1 MTTKVSS
8 LWIIIGPLL
17 VSMSGVGLWISLE
30 GCGRKNALSTYAPKD
45 LYEQAQLDMEA
56 GSSDPARYAAAQE
69 KLVQY
74 LAAHPDN
81 TSAMSL
87 LASCYAARAGFTFFG
102 LLSNPSAL
110 GALSSG
116 SNSTSLLDSFGT
128 IAPDATELSL
138 AFMKSASDTMV
149 AIGSESVS
157 NGGYKLQSMVFSTV
171 YAVMLMKDMTNKLSA
186 AAASGDVADV
196 GALAGNTLAV
206 LDTAKTMYGADAVDK
221 FLTTQ
226 VKIDSGMTEEQKQTA
241 LSNYIKCKKSILPA
255 DDPVCAAL
263 ATPTPTPTPT
273 PEPTPDATPE
283 ATPTPGP

>member
-1 MTTKVSS
+1 MMTKISS
-8 LWIIIGPLL
+8 LVVLLGPLL
-17 VSMSGVGLWISLE
+17 LSMSGAGLWMSVE

-56 GSSDPARYAAAQE
+56 GSSDPTRYAAAQE

-74 LAAHPDN
+74 LAAHPEN

-87 LASCYAARAGFTFFG
+87 LASCYAAQAGFTFFG

-110 GALSSG
+110 GALTSG
-116 SNSTSLLDSFGT
+116 SNSSSLLDSFGT
-128 IAPDATELSL
+128 ITPDATELSL

-149 AIGSESVS
+149 AIGAESVS

-171 YAVMLMKDMTNKLSA
+171 YAVMLMKDMTAKLSA
-186 AAASGDVADV
+186 AAASGDIADV

-206 LDTAKTMYGADAVDK
+206 LDTAKSMYGADAVDK

-241 LSNYIKCKKSILPA
+241 LANYIKCKKSILPA
-255 DDPVCAAL
+255 DDPTCVAL
-263 ATPTPTPTPT
+263 AAPTPTPT
-273 PEPTPDATPE
+273 PEPTPTATPE